1 MVQLLD
7 VLGAAPIDQAPRSGA
22 DRSQVMVATVLEV
35 AEDGRTVTVSLLG
48 SGAIT
53 LPATASVWTDV
64 TTAHVLMD
72 TETGRPVHV
81 LGPATAPATAI
92 AVPSTESLEEA
103 SQPVTVTRTAT
114 VTPDWSGTYRAGQG
128 WDQWN
133 TSRYGGRTDL
143 YQGAIGSSGT
153 LRGMATYGTAIT
165 SLHATTITSATL
177 TLTGNGSNRGT
188 WTATVQ
194 AADRTS
200 TGPSPSGSTASV
212 SITGTGTARV
222 DITALAPGLLAG
234 RGIALVGS
242 DYGAVGGRG
251 QSMSITLTYRTTQ

>member
-7 VLGAAPIDQAPRSGA
+7 VLDAAPIDQAPRSGA
-22 DRSQVMVATVLEV
+22 DRSQVMVATVLDV

-48 SGAIT
+48 SDAIP

-81 LGPATAPATAI
+81 LGPATAPSTEVT
-92 AVPSTESLEEA
+92 VPSSESLEEA
-103 SQPVTVTRTAT
+103 SQPATVTRTAT

-128 WDQWN
+128 WDRWN
-133 TSRYGGRTDL
+133 TNRYGGRTDI
-143 YQGAIGSSGT
+143 YQGAIGSSGA

-165 SLHATTITSATL
+165 SLHADRIASAIL
-177 TLTGNGSNRGT
+177 TMTGTGSWQGT
-188 WTATVQ
+188 WAAVVQ

-200 TGPSPSGSTASV
+200 AGPSPSGATATAN
-212 SITGTGTARV
+212 ITGTGTTRV
-222 DITALAPGLLAG
+222 DITALAAGLLAG
-234 RGIALVGS
+234 KGLALVGS
-242 DYGAVGGRG
+242 AYGAVGGRG
-251 QSMSITLTYRTTQ
+251 QSMSITITYQTTQ

>member
-1 MVQLLD
+1 MQILD
-7 VLGAAPIDQAPRSGA
+7 ALDAAPADQVPRSGS
-22 DRSQVMVATVLEV
+22 DRSQVMVATVVGV
-35 AEDGRTVTVSLLG
+35 AEDGRTVTVALLD
-48 SGAIT
+48 SGAVT
-53 LPATASVWTDV
+53 LPATASVWTGV

-81 LGPATAPATAI
+81 LGPASPPKTETPTPPSAEAI
-92 AVPSTESLEEA
+92 AA
-103 SQPVTVTRTAT
+103 SRQPVTVTRTVT
-114 VTPDWSGTYRAGQG
+114 VTPDWSGTHRAGQG

-143 YQGAIGSSGT
+143 YQGAIGASGT
-153 LRGMATYGTAIT
+153 LRGMATYGPAIT
-165 SLHATTITSATL
+165 SLHATAITSATL

-212 SITGTGTARV
+212 SITGTGTSRLN
-222 DITALAPGLLAG
+222 ITALAPRLLAG
-234 RGIALVGS
+234 KGLAMVGS

-251 QSMSITLTYRTTQ
+251 QSMSITLTYQTTQ